1 MARPRRGLVIG
12 GAVVLVLVLAV
23 GGFAAWY
30 FLADDSPPPPKLE
43 DAASAPSGG
52 SPEGNWNVT
61 AGGFVGY
68 RVEEKFGGETLS
80 KTAVGRTSDVTGT
93 MTIAGDKVESAT
105 VNANLKNLKSD
116 RAPRDTYLHGN
127 ALETDTFP
135 TAKFELTAPAPLP
148 STVSAGRVVKVP
160 VSGDLTLHGETK
172 PVTTTLEGRW
182 TGNRIDVVGQIPVQF
197 STFGIPKPQSAIV
210 ETEDHGQLELKLVF
224 RRA

>member
-1 MARPRRGLVIG
+1 M
-12 GAVVLVLVLAV
+12 VVLVLVLAV

-52 SPEGNWNVT
+52 SPAGNWNVA

-93 MTIAGDKVESAT
+93 MTIADDQIESAT
-105 VNANLKNLKSD
+105 VNADLKNLKSD
-116 RAPRDTYLHGN
+116 REPRDTYLHGN

-135 TAKFELTAPAPLP
+135 TAKFELTEPAPLP
-148 STVSAGRVVKVP
+148 AKVTAGKVVRVP
-160 VSGDLTLHGETK
+160 VTGDLTLHGETK

-182 TGNRIDVVGQIPVQF
+182 TGDRIDVVGQIPVLF
-197 STFGIPKPQSAIV
+197 STYGIAQPKSAIV
-210 ETEDHGQLELKLVF
+210 DTEDHGQLELKLVF

>member
-1 MARPRRGLVIG
+1 VARPRRGLVIG

-52 SPEGNWNVT
+52 SPDGSWNVA

-80 KTAVGRTSDVTGT
+80 KTAVGRTGDVTGT
-93 MTIAGDKVESAT
+93 MTIADGAVDSAT
-105 VNANLKNLKSD
+105 VNADLKNLKSD

-135 TAKFELTAPAPLP
+135 TAKFELTEPAQLP
-148 STVSAGRVVKVP
+148 ARVTSGKVVKVP
-160 VSGDLTLHGETK
+160 VTGDLTLHGETK
-172 PVTTTLEGRW
+172 PVTTTLDGRW
-182 TGNRIDVVGQIPVQF
+182 TGDRIDVVGQIPIQF
-197 STFGIPKPQSAIV
+197 ATFGIGKPQSAIV
-210 ETEDHGQLELKLVF
+210 ETDDHGQLELKLVF